1 MSVELTLPVSVD
13 LHGGAFNAAPFGA
26 GDLPAIFALE
36 QRSHS
41 HPWTL
46 ENLRSSLTSH
56 TCVGLQ
62 YQGEWVA
69 HAVLSFVVGEAEL
82 LLFVIDKNWQ
92 GRGLGT
98 LFLEMLAQ
106 AAKQKAQTL
115 FLEVR
120 ASNAAA
126 VALYE
131 KVGFNQVGVRPGYY
145 PAGSRRED
153 ALLYALD
160 LTFWSADS

>member
-1 MSVELTLPVSVD
+1 MSVELTLPTSFTLQDGVFEV
-13 LHGGAFNAAPFGA
+13 APLA
-26 GDLPAIFALE
+26 LGDLAELFALE
-36 QRSHS
+36 QRSHP
-41 HPWTL
+41 HHWTL
-46 ENLRSSLTSH
+46 DNLRSSLASH
-56 TCVGLQ
+56 TCIGLRHR
-62 YQGEWVA
+62 GTWVA

-82 LLFVIDKNWQ
+82 LLFVVDVDWQ

-98 LFLEMLAQ
+98 RFLQSLAQ
-106 AAKQKAQTL
+106 VAKQKAQTL

-120 ASNAAA
+120 ASNDAA

-131 KVGFNQVGVRPGYY
+131 KVGFNQVGLRPGYY

-160 LTFWSADS
+160 LTFWDG

>member
-1 MSVELTLPVSVD
+1 MSVELMLP
-13 LHGGAFNAAPFGA
+13 APFQVGDATFVAALFGA
-26 GDLPAIFALE
+26 DDLEAIFTLE
-36 QRSHS
+36 RRSHP

-46 ENLRSSLTSH
+46 ENLRSSLASH
-56 TCVGLQ
+56 TCIGLRH
-62 YQGEWVA
+62 GDNWVA

-82 LLFVIDKNWQ
+82 LLFVIDKAWQ
-92 GRGLGT
+92 GRGVGT
-98 LFLEMLAQ
+98 RFLEVLAQ

-120 ASNAAA
+120 ASNEAA

-131 KVGFNQVGVRPGYY
+131 KAGFNQVGLRPGYY
-145 PAGSRRED
+145 PSRSGRED

-160 LTFWSADS
+160 LTFWEP